1 MKIRGKVWK
10 YGDEIDTDVIYPG
23 KYLVSFDFAEA
34 GKHALEG
41 LEKEF
46 YKKISK
52 GDILVVGRNSG
63 TGSAREQAAVAL
75 KSAGVGLVIA
85 DSFARTFYRN
95 AINVGMAV
103 LELKGIKDKVDEK
116 DELEVDLD
124 QGVIRNITKGEDY
137 TFPAMPPFIME
148 ILKVGGAIPYYKGRI
163 GGK

>member
-23 KYLVSFDFAEA
+23 KYLVSFDSEEA

-41 LEKEF
+41 LEKDF

-52 GDILVVGRNSG
+52 GDILVVGRNFG

-95 AINVGMAV
+95 AINVGMPV

-124 QGVIRNITKGEDY
+124 HGVIRNITKGKDY
-137 TFPAMPPFIME
+137 PFPAMPPFIME

-163 GGK
+163 EKG